1 MVWARKGG
9 KTLARKV
16 LVVAVALAV
25 SVLVVP
31 LGAARAARP
40 AAPAAAAAAAAAAT
54 VLCASNAHLIVR
66 NRFGARFQVR
76 DAYWRGQRPQCL
88 RNSRGLANFTIT
100 QRPGY
105 DPAGHVVAFPNI
117 MRGCIWNICS
127 PHARIPVKVS
137 AIGHPVTTWHT
148 RQGVF
153 GTYNAAYDIWF
164 GKTKMTRGQA
174 TGAEL
179 MIWLNLHGGC
189 CALQPGA
196 PKVWIGGRPYRLSH
210 WRTFHNGLHWNY
222 IQYRMIH
229 HTWHVDHLH
238 LWPFIRRAIHLGLIR
253 RWWWMENI
261 QAGFELWSGGQG
273 LKTTRFAVR
282 MR

>member
-1 MVWARKGG
+1 MSEGG
-9 KTLARKV
+9 KTLLKKAL
-16 LVVAVALAV
+16 LVVFAFAVCV
-25 SVLVVP
+25 QVVQP
-31 LGAARAARP
+31 GGAGLP
-40 AAPAAAAAAAAAAT
+40 AAEAGPAVAAAT
-54 VLCASNAHLIVR
+54 TTLCASNEHLIVH
-66 NRFGARFQVR
+66 NRFGARFQIR

-88 RNSRGLANFTIT
+88 RNNRDLANFTIT
-100 QRPGY
+100 QRPGF

-127 PHARIPVKVS
+127 PHAGIPIKVS
-137 AIGHPVTTWHT
+137 SIHRPVTTWHT

-196 PKVWIGGRPYRLSH
+196 PKVWIGGRPFRLSH
-210 WRTFHNGLHWNY
+210 WRTFHNGLSWNY
-222 IQYRMIH
+222 IQFRMIH

-238 LWPFIRRAIHLGLIR
+238 LWPFIRRAIHMGLIHR
-253 RWWWMENI
+253 RWWMENI
-261 QAGFELWSGGQG
+261 EAGFELWSGGQG
-273 LKTTRFAVR
+273 LKTTQFGVR

>member
-1 MVWARKGG
+1 MPAVGGG
-9 KTLARKV
+9 KTLVKKV
-16 LVVAVALAV
+16 LVLACLLAAGV
-25 SVLVVP
+25 PAVP
-31 LGAARAARP
+31 LGASGAAG
-40 AAPAAAAAAAAAAT
+40 AAVAGPAAAAVT
-54 VLCASNAHLIVR
+54 WCGSNEHLVVH

-88 RNSRGLANFTIT
+88 RNHRDLANFTIT
-100 QRPGY
+100 QRAGF
-105 DPAGHVVAFPNI
+105 DPAGRVVAFPNI
-117 MRGCIWNICS
+117 MRGCIWGICS
-127 PHARIPVKVS
+127 PHAGIPLKVS
-137 AIGHPVTTWHT
+137 SIHRPVTSWHT

-196 PKVWIGGRPYRLSH
+196 PRVWIGHRPYRLSH
-210 WRTFHNGLHWNY
+210 WRTFHNGVSWNY
-222 IQYRMIH
+222 IQFRMIH

-238 LWPFIRRAIHLGLIR
+238 LWPFIRRAIHLHLIR

-261 QAGFELWSGGQG
+261 EAGFELWSGGQG
-273 LKTTRFAVR
+273 LKTTSFAVR